1 MVLTICFQTLGRSLV
16 TAFGKLGARESDLA
30 NLEKTSA
37 KVSKIFWKSEPSPHL
52 RPESNLAPVYFVKF
66 AFFQFP
72 TTPLRVQNKA
82 VTKKAVQKLF
92 TEHFACKKSCKN
104 LFTCSPESFI
114 QFITWT
120 VFLKKLS
127 YTEVRKKIKEK
138 NWKKAATSHVESDAH
153 ARWGKGKR
161 ALSFLIMLTSLAG
174 KRFCS
179 QIVRFWNSSESY
191 YQEQQNWGALD
202 SDNGKTE
209 SFTIVLLFYR

>member
-37 KVSKIFWKSEPSPHL
+37 KVSKIFWKSEPSPHP

-92 TEHFACKKSCKN
+92 TEYFACKKSCKN
-104 LFTCSPESFI
+104 LFTCSRWIFYTVHNMNSF
-114 QFITWT
+114 FKKT
-120 VFLKKLS
+120 FLYWGS
-127 YTEVRKKIKEK
+127 EK
-138 NWKKAATSHVESDAH
+138 NQREELEKSCNITRWK
-153 ARWGKGKR
+153 W
-161 ALSFLIMLTSLAG
+161 
-174 KRFCS
+174 CS
-179 QIVRFWNSSESY
+179 C
-191 YQEQQNWGALD
+191 
-202 SDNGKTE
+202 
-209 SFTIVLLFYR
+209 